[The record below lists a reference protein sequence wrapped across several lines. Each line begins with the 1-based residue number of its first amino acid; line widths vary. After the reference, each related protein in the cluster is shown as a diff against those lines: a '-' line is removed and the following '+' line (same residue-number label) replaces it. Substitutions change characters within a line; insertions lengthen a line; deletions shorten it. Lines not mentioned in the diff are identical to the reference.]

1 MTATTDLRA
10 RRGHDGDEGRASSRT
25 GPHRIATSTCL
36 TALES
41 RARRPLLSGLGGPS
55 EAPEE
60 PLRVP
65 ARVAGL
71 FARVGLPEV
80 RS

>member
-10 RRGHDGDEGRASSRT
+10 RRGHDGDEGRAPSRT
-25 GPHRIATSTCL
+25 GPHRIAAGTCL
-36 TALES
+36 TDLGS
-41 RARRPLLSGLGGPS
+41 RARRPVPSGLGGPS

-60 PLRVP
+60 PLRAP
-65 ARVAGL
+65 AAGAGL